1 MTLLELINLM
11 KKQLRLMIF
20 LPVACAVAVG
30 AYAFLGMP
38 NTYLATTSLYV
49 LTGQSDSSTSLS
61 TDLSA
66 SQLVANDITSLLK
79 SGRVQ
84 KQVMDQVGLKSLSD
98 YEISIESTT
107 TSRIIEVSVSG
118 TDPEQAAAIANA
130 MAENTA
136 EVSSEVMGVDAV
148 NIVDPAVAP
157 TSPSGPPRML
167 YIAVAA
173 MGGLFLAIA
182 IVVVSDMMNTRV
194 RSAEDVEELIDV
206 PVIGRIP
213 LVKSGN

>member
-20 LPVACAVAVG
+20 LPVACAVVVG

-157 TSPSGPPRML
+157 TSPSGPSRIL

-173 MGGLFLAIA
+173 MGGLFLAVA
-182 IVVVSDMMNTRV
+182 IVVVSDMMNTRI

>member
-20 LPVACAVAVG
+20 LPVACAAAVG

-38 NTYLATTSLYV
+38 DTYLATTSLYV
-49 LTGQSDSSTSLS
+49 LTEQSDSSSNLS

-66 SQLVANDITSLLK
+66 SQLVANDVTSLLK
-79 SGRVQ
+79 SSRVQ
-84 KQVMDQVGLKSLSD
+84 KQVKEELGLKDLSD
-98 YEISIESTT
+98 YDISVESTT

-118 TDPEQAAAIANA
+118 TDPEKAAAIANA
-130 MAENTA
+130 MADSTA

-157 TSPSGPPRML
+157 TSPSGPSRIL

-173 MGGLFLAIA
+173 MGGLFLAVA
-182 IVVVSDMMNTRV
+182 IVVVSDMMNTRIS
-194 RSAEDVEELIDV
+194 SAEDVEELIDV

>member
-20 LPVACAVAVG
+20 LPVACAVVVG

-157 TSPSGPPRML
+157 TSPSGPSRML

-173 MGGLFLAIA
+173 MGGLFLAVA
-182 IVVVSDMMNTRV
+182 IVVVSDMMNTRI

>member
-38 NTYLATTSLYV
+38 DTYLATTSLYV
-49 LTGQSDSSTSLS
+49 QSDSNSNLS
-61 TDLSA
+61 TDLTA
-66 SQLVANDITSLLK
+66 SQLVANDVTSLLN
-79 SGRVQ
+79 SSRVQ
-84 KQVMDQVGLKSLSD
+84 KQVAEELGLKDLSD
-98 YEISIESTT
+98 YDISVESTT
-107 TSRIIEVSVSG
+107 TSRIIELGVSG
-118 TDPEQAAAIANA
+118 TDPKQAAAIANA
-130 MAENTA
+130 LAEGTA

-148 NIVDPAVAP
+148 NIVAPAVVP
-157 TSPSGPPRML
+157 TSPSGPSRML

-173 MGGLFLAIA
+173 MGGLFLAVA

>member
-20 LPVACAVAVG
+20 LPVACAVVVG
-30 AYAFLGMP
+30 VYAFLGMP

-49 LTGQSDSSTSLS
+49 LTGQSDTSSNLS

-66 SQLVANDITSLLK
+66 SQLVANDVTSLLK
-79 SGRVQ
+79 SSRVK
-84 KQVMDQVGLKSLSD
+84 KQVMDEVGLESLSD
-98 YEISIESTT
+98 YDISVESTT

-118 TDPEQAAAIANA
+118 TDPEKAAAIANA
-130 MAENTA
+130 MAESTA

-148 NIVDPAVAP
+148 NIVDPATAP
-157 TSPSGPPRML
+157 SSPSGPSRML

-173 MGGLFLAIA
+173 MGGLFLAVA

-194 RSAEDVEELIDV
+194 RSAEDVEELLDI
-206 PVIGRIP
+206 PVVGRIP

>member
-38 NTYLATTSLYV
+38 DTYLATTSLYV
-49 LTGQSDSSTSLS
+49 LTEQSDSNSNLS
-61 TDLSA
+61 TDLTA
-66 SQLVANDITSLLK
+66 SQLVANDVTSLLN
-79 SGRVQ
+79 SSRVQ
-84 KQVMDQVGLKSLSD
+84 KQVAEELGLKDLSD
-98 YEISIESTT
+98 YDISVESTT
-107 TSRIIEVSVSG
+107 TSRIIELGVSG
-118 TDPEQAAAIANA
+118 TDPKQAAAIANA
-130 MAENTA
+130 LAEGTA

-157 TSPSGPPRML
+157 TAPSGPSRML

-173 MGGLFLAIA
+173 MGGLFLAVA
-182 IVVVSDMMNTRV
+182 IVVVGDMMNTRV

-206 PVIGRIP
+206 PVIGRIS

>member
-98 YEISIESTT
+98 YEISVESTT

-157 TSPSGPPRML
+157 TSPSGPSRML

-173 MGGLFLAIA
+173 MGGLFLAVA
-182 IVVVSDMMNTRV
+182 IVVVSDMMNTRI

>member
-20 LPVACAVAVG
+20 LPVACAVVVG

-118 TDPEQAAAIANA
+118 TDPKQAAAIANA

-157 TSPSGPPRML
+157 TSPSGPSRML

-173 MGGLFLAIA
+173 MGGLFLAVA
-182 IVVVSDMMNTRV
+182 IVVVSDMMNTRI

>member
-107 TSRIIEVSVSG
+107 TSRIIEVNVSG

-157 TSPSGPPRML
+157 TSPSGPSRML

-173 MGGLFLAIA
+173 MGGLFLAVA
-182 IVVVSDMMNTRV
+182 IVVVSDMMNTRI

>member
-118 TDPEQAAAIANA
+118 TDPEKAAAIANA
-130 MAENTA
+130 MADSTA

-157 TSPSGPPRML
+157 TSPSGPSRML

-173 MGGLFLAIA
+173 MGGLFLAVA
-182 IVVVSDMMNTRV
+182 IVVVSDMMNTRI

>member
-49 LTGQSDSSTSLS
+49 LTGQSDSSTNLS

-173 MGGLFLAIA
+173 MGGLFLAVA
-182 IVVVSDMMNTRV
+182 IVVVSDMMNTRI

>member
-157 TSPSGPPRML
+157 TSPSGPSRML

-173 MGGLFLAIA
+173 MGGLFLAVA
-182 IVVVSDMMNTRV
+182 IVVVSDMMNTRI

>member
-49 LTGQSDSSTSLS
+49 LTGQSDSSTNLS

-157 TSPSGPPRML
+157 TSPSGPSRML

-173 MGGLFLAIA
+173 MGGLFLAVA
-182 IVVVSDMMNTRV
+182 IVVVSDMMNTRI

>member
-173 MGGLFLAIA
+173 MGGLFLAVA
-182 IVVVSDMMNTRV
+182 IVVVSDMMNTRI

>member
-20 LPVACAVAVG
+20 LPVACAVVVG

-38 NTYLATTSLYV
+38 NTYLATTSLYN
-49 LTGQSDSSTSLS
+49 LS

-66 SQLVANDITSLLK
+66 SQLVANDVTSLLK
-79 SGRVQ
+79 SSRVQ
-84 KQVMDQVGLKSLSD
+84 KQVKEELGLKDLSD
-98 YEISIESTT
+98 YDISVESTT

-118 TDPEQAAAIANA
+118 TDPEKAAAIANA

-157 TSPSGPPRML
+157 TSPSGPSRML

-173 MGGLFLAIA
+173 MGGLFLAVA
-182 IVVVSDMMNTRV
+182 IVVVSDMMNTRI

>member
-20 LPVACAVAVG
+20 LPVACAVVVG
-30 AYAFLGMP
+30 VYAFLGMP

-49 LTGQSDSSTSLS
+49 LTGQSDTSSNLS

-66 SQLVANDITSLLK
+66 SQLVANDVTSLLK
-79 SGRVQ
+79 SSRVK
-84 KQVMDQVGLKSLSD
+84 KQVMDEVGLESLSD
-98 YEISIESTT
+98 YDISVESTT

-118 TDPEQAAAIANA
+118 TDPEKAAAIANA
-130 MAENTA
+130 MAESTA
-136 EVSSEVMGVDAV
+136 DVSSEVMGVDAV
-148 NIVDPAVAP
+148 NIVDPATAP
-157 TSPSGPPRML
+157 SSPSGPSRML

-173 MGGLFLAIA
+173 MGGLFLAVA
-182 IVVVSDMMNTRV
+182 FVVVSDMMNTRV
-194 RSAEDVEELIDV
+194 RSAEDVEELLDI